1 MASIMEQPLATQGQ
15 LEALCENVTKSLQA
29 LKDGLARVRPTT
41 NKVLYDDMV
50 SYVSEYV
57 DDWGTRLHTALGSFE
72 EDR

>member
-1 MASIMEQPLATQGQ
+1 MSIMEQPLTTKGQ
-15 LEALCENVTKSLQA
+15 LEALCQNVTNSLQA
-29 LKDGLARVRPTT
+29 LKDGLARVRPTE

-57 DDWGTRLHTALGSFE
+57 DDWGTRLHEALGDFE